1 MRVDQM
7 MEAGLMEE
15 VKQVQHLKG
24 YTAMKTVGYRELF
37 QVLDG
42 KLSLDEGVDLIKRN
56 TRKFARKQL
65 TWFRKEKRYQWF
77 SSEDCREVIAWVEQE
92 CSYL

>member
-1 MRVDQM
+1 M
-7 MEAGLMEE
+7 MEDGLMEE
-15 VKQVQHLKG
+15 VKEVQHLRE

-42 KLSLDEGVDLIKRN
+42 KFSLEEGVDLIKRN

-65 TWFRKEKRYQWF
+65 TWFRKEQNYQWF
-77 SSEDCREVIAWVEQE
+77 SPENCTSLIEWVKNEL
-92 CSYL
+92 SYL